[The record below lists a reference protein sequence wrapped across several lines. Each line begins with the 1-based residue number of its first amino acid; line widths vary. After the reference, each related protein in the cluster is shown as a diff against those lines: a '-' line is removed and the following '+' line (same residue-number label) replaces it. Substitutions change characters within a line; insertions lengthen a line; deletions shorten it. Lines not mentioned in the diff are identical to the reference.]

1 MTGRCPSSLG
11 RDRHGVRFV
20 DAPKLCAGRRHSPIG
35 IDADCRCRL
44 DLTGV
49 NRIASAGLRL
59 VRQAGRCRATTGR
72 RYVRTDL
79 RSTGRQPRCAARAR
93 RGDRARPRFGR
104 PDRRRVRGIGRAAID
119 GRRQRLYR
127 PARPGAAGCGQGRDR
142 GGGRGDRVSAV
153 RRARL
158 RAHDRRVRRGCVVR
172 AGASGRGMRRGP
184 DRDGHA
190 RTPRRAARGA
200 RQRRRIAGAHR
211 RPAGAGRAG
220 GRGACAA
227 VL

>member
-49 NRIASAGLRL
+49 NRIASAGQTGSASRSMPGNDREALCTHGSSQHWTAAAVRL
-59 VRQAGRCRATTGR
+59 ALDEAIALARDSGGLIVAVCEVSDAPRL
-72 RYVRTDL
+72 TDVDSGYIDQRDPARL
-79 RSTGRQPRCAARAR
+79 DADKAAIAVADAETAFRLC
-93 RGDRARPRFGR
+93 G
-104 PDRRRVRGIGRAAID
+104 VRG
-119 GRRQRLYR
+119 
-127 PARPGAAGCGQGRDR
+127 
-142 GGGRGDRVSAV
+142 S
-153 RRARL
+153 
-158 RAHDRRVRRGCVVR
+158 AHDRRVRRGCVVR

-220 GRGACAA
+220 GAGACAA